1 MSNEFVIKKGLLV
14 QGGQNQITGS
24 LTVSGSISA
33 TAITASFYGTA
44 SYTISSSWAPGSSL
58 TSSQAISSSYVA
70 NAQNASS
77 LSSLFIGKLNGD
89 EYTITDLA
97 ESPEI
102 RFIYNSAADT
112 YYFGQGTQV
121 ITNPTISSSYA
132 RTASYA
138 MNGGTGGGGSLGTG
152 STYPFTSSQSITAS
166 YALNTEGLKNFSIAM
181 AIAL

>member
-58 TSSQAISSSYVA
+58 TSSQSVSSSYA
-70 NAQNASS
+70 WNAQNAYI

-89 EYTITDLA
+89 EYTITDIY

-102 RFIYNSAADT
+102 RFIYNSASDT

-121 ITNPTISSSYA
+121 ITNPVN
-132 RTASYA
+132 TASYA
-138 MNGGTGGGGSLGTG
+138 R
-152 STYPFTSSQSITAS
+152 TAS